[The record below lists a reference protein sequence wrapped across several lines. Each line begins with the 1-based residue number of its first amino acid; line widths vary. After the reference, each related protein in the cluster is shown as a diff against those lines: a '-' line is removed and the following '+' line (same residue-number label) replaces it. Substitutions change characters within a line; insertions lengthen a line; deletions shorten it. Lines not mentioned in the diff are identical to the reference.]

1 MGVLYY
7 LSYVAIVIT
16 FAFITLSIASGLLYI
31 SELIEEHSQFAK
43 LVGQRGTYVII
54 LFHVVLYFTDALP
67 LKHTLFSIFCHIIYL
82 QNLSSAWPVISLTS
96 FSFLASCVLVIAD
109 HFLWFFYF
117 AHLTQDAKHQRY
129 HQGRGAITAPS
140 FTEIV
145 TFFGACVWLTPLFI
159 FLSLSANDNA
169 IPLRSGDMFTPN
181 SPIYILK
188 RSLHAAEPSSP
199 SMKKTR
205 FTPKQPR
212 QSLLRSIL
220 SKIPGSK
227 FSRNEGLIAPA
238 SPYRSQPG
246 DVPLRS
252 PSIGGTYQNA
262 LSPPPK
268 SPGPRQAQ
276 QSADFLSLKNSSSS
290 IFQLSTPPRRSQST
304 LRNSSVGKDED
315 AGLVPERIGLGLRR
329 AASST
334 GVPGY
339 IKKDD

>member
-7 LSYVAIVIT
+7 LSYVAIVVT

-67 LKHTLFSIFCHIIYL
+67 LKHTLFSISCHIVYL
-82 QNLSSAWPVISLTS
+82 QNFSSAWPVISLTS

-117 AHLTQDAKHQRY
+117 AHLTQDARHQRY

-169 IPLRSGDMFTPN
+169 IPLRS
-181 SPIYILK
+181 
-188 RSLHAAEPSSP
+188 AEPSSP
-199 SMKKTR
+199 SIKKTK

-220 SKIPGSK
+220 SKLPGSK

-276 QSADFLSLKNSSSS
+276 QTADFFSLRNSSSS

>member
-1 MGVLYY
+1 MLSKLYLLRVLS
-7 LSYVAIVIT
+7 SYVAIVVT

-67 LKHTLFSIFCHIIYL
+67 FKHTLFSIFCHIVYL
-82 QNLSSAWPVISLTS
+82 QNFSSAWPVISLTS

-117 AHLTQDAKHQRY
+117 AHLTQDARHQRY
-129 HQGRGAITAPS
+129 HQGRGAIIAPS

-169 IPLRSGDMFTPN
+169 IPLRSGDT
-181 SPIYILK
+181 S
-188 RSLHAAEPSSP
+188 EPSSP
-199 SMKKTR
+199 SIKKTK

-220 SKIPGSK
+220 SKLPGSK

-276 QSADFLSLKNSSSS
+276 QTAEFFSLKNSSSS

>member
-7 LSYVAIVIT
+7 LSYVAIVVT

-43 LVGQRGTYVII
+43 LVGQRGTYIII

-67 LKHTLFSIFCHIIYL
+67 LKHTLFSIFCHIVYL
-82 QNLSSAWPVISLTS
+82 QNFSSAWPVISLSS

-117 AHLTQDAKHQRY
+117 AHLTQDARHQRY

-169 IPLRSGDMFTPN
+169 IPLRS
-181 SPIYILK
+181 
-188 RSLHAAEPSSP
+188 AEPSSP
-199 SMKKTR
+199 SIKKTK

-220 SKIPGSK
+220 SKLPGSK

-276 QSADFLSLKNSSSS
+276 QTADFFSLKNSSSS

>member
-1 MGVLYY
+1 MGVLFY
-7 LSYVAIVIT
+7 LSYVAIVVT

-31 SELIEEHSQFAK
+31 SELIEEHSQLAK

-54 LFHVVLYFTDALP
+54 TFHIILYFTDALP
-67 LKHTLFSIFCHIIYL
+67 LKHTLFSISCHVVYL
-82 QNLSSAWPVISLTS
+82 QNFSSAWPIIPLTS

-117 AHLTQDAKHQRY
+117 AHLTQDARHQRY
-129 HQGRGAITAPS
+129 YQGRGVPSAPS

-169 IPLRSGDMFTPN
+169 IPLRS
-181 SPIYILK
+181 
-188 RSLHAAEPSSP
+188 AEPSSP
-199 SMKKTR
+199 SVNK

-220 SKIPGSK
+220 SKLPGSK
-227 FSRNEGLIAPA
+227 FSKNEGLIAPA
-238 SPYRSQPG
+238 SPYRSKLA
-246 DVPLRS
+246 DMPLRS
-252 PSIGGTYQNA
+252 PVSATYQTA
-262 LSPPPK
+262 LSPPPR

-276 QSADFLSLKNSSSS
+276 AAADFFSSTNTSSSS
-290 IFQLSTPPRRSQST
+290 FQLSTPPRRSQST
-304 LRNSSVGKDED
+304 LRNSSVGKGES
-315 AGLVPERIGLGLRR
+315 AGAIPARIGLGLRR

-334 GVPGY
+334 GVPGD
-339 IKKDD
+339 IQKED